1 VAEQGSG
8 FDQGAISMTTRIG
21 TGGPTTGVSA
31 APSAARVTAAPGQPF
46 KAVMSAGA
54 AAILSGAEQAVTR
67 LPGGPILAAAFRP
80 GPGDLGPVQHTPAV
94 AASAGSLTPEGSSG
108 TANATGA
115 VAGATAVPG
124 AGGGENGGVEAALN
138 QSANQNLYFIEV
150 QERISAE
157 SRSYSAISNVL
168 KARHDT
174 VKNAIGNI
182 R

>member
-1 VAEQGSG
+1 
-8 FDQGAISMTTRIG
+8 MTTRIG
-21 TGGPTTGVSA
+21 TGGPNTGVSA
-31 APSAARVTAAPGQPF
+31 SPSATRVTASPGQPF

-54 AAILSGAEQAVTR
+54 SAILSGAEQAVTR
-67 LPGGPILAAAFRP
+67 LPGGPILAAALRP
-80 GPGDLGPVQHTPAV
+80 GPGDFGPAQHSPAPV
-94 AASAGSLTPEGSSG
+94 TTASAGSLTPEGSSG
-108 TANATGA
+108 TAAAAPG
-115 VAGATAVPG
+115 VAGA
-124 AGGGENGGVEAALN
+124 GGENGGVEAALN

>member
-1 VAEQGSG
+1 
-8 FDQGAISMTTRIG
+8 MTTRIG
-21 TGGPTTGVSA
+21 TGGPSTGVSA
-31 APSAARVTAAPGQPF
+31 TASAARVTAPPGQPF
-46 KAVMSAGA
+46 KSVMSAGA
-54 AAILSGAEQAVTR
+54 SAILNGAEQAVTR
-67 LPGGPILAAAFRP
+67 LPGGPILAAALRP
-80 GPGDLGPVQHTPAV
+80 GPADLGPAQHTPAT
-94 AASAGSLTPEGSSG
+94 AGAAGSLTPEGTAG
-108 TANATGA
+108 TAAATGA
-115 VAGATAVPG
+115 SAGA
-124 AGGGENGGVEAALN
+124 ENGGVEAALN

>member
-1 VAEQGSG
+1 
-8 FDQGAISMTTRIG
+8 MTTRIG
-21 TGGPTTGVSA
+21 TGGPSTGVSA
-31 APSAARVTAAPGQPF
+31 TPSAARVTAPPGQPF

-54 AAILSGAEQAVTR
+54 NAILSGAEQAVTR
-67 LPGGPILAAAFRP
+67 LPGGPILAAALRP
-80 GPGDLGPVQHTPAV
+80 TPQDVGPAQTGAA
-94 AASAGSLTPEGSSG
+94 AASSLGSALPEGTAG
-108 TANATGA
+108 TAGA
-115 VAGATAVPG
+115 AGAATAG
-124 AGGGENGGVEAALN
+124 AESGGVEAALN
-138 QSANQNLYFIEV
+138 QSANQNLYFIEI

>member
-1 VAEQGSG
+1 
-8 FDQGAISMTTRIG
+8 MTTRIG

-31 APSAARVTAAPGQPF
+31 SPSAARVTAAPGQPF

-67 LPGGPILAAAFRP
+67 LPGGPILAAALRP
-80 GPGDLGPVQHTPAV
+80 TAAADVSPAQTTAATPA
-94 AASAGSLTPEGSSG
+94 SLGAGTPEGAAG
-108 TANATGA
+108 TAG
-115 VAGATAVPG
+115 VAGA
-124 AGGGENGGVEAALN
+124 GGENGGVEAALN
-138 QSANQNLYFIEV
+138 QSANQNLYFIEI